1 MIRPFTAFNPL
12 SQPGF
17 NPILKQTSQESTPS
31 DSLQRSLMS
40 DVSLM
45 PKRLSFSSTP
55 AVESQDP
62 VAEAQTL
69 IETHIGRVLSADKLL
84 VHDDFPGRVRS
95 DLTKDVTYVDE
106 VAGLGNFRKLK
117 EHPIYG
123 VAQPDIAGIRKVVE
137 SLSSGSHKM
146 QAPKLLWANMREE
159 AFLYIDGQ
167 PYSIRTKDN
176 PCSNTKNPSF
186 EGSEVEALERQLKA
200 DVLEEAKLNGGKI
213 LLHVSDVY
221 PTVAPVWVDI
231 NDSNVKTVKEVFDDL
246 KSEGFS
252 LDYRRIPISDEE
264 AAEVKDFDALRDYV
278 GCAKSDQNLV
288 FNCQAG
294 KGRTT
299 TGMMIAEV
307 CQRNH
312 EISDDYV
319 GPPRSGERAPDT
331 TSYGAAK
338 KKLDKSLAGGA
349 ALTDLRASLT
359 ELKES
364 AQESGPEQ
372 INKEIDFVVR
382 YRRMLAFESYMSQPI
397 DKREE
402 NFQRFLDGHPGLNI
416 TRPLVEFILNHS

>member
-1 MIRPFTAFNPL
+1 
-12 SQPGF
+12 
-17 NPILKQTSQESTPS
+17 
-31 DSLQRSLMS
+31 MS
-40 DVSLM
+40 DVALV
-45 PKRLSFSSTP
+45 PKRLTFSSTP
-55 AVESQDP
+55 AVESPAP
-62 VAEAQTL
+62 VAETQPL
-69 IETHIGRVLSADKLL
+69 IETHIGRVLNADRLL

-137 SLSSGSHKM
+137 TLASGSEEI
-146 QAPKLLWANMREE
+146 QAPRLLWANMREE

-176 PCSNTKNPSF
+176 PCSNTKNPGF
-186 EGSEVEALERQLKA
+186 EGSEVEALERQLKL

-246 KSEGFS
+246 KTEGFS
-252 LDYRRIPISDEE
+252 VDYRRVPISDEE
-264 AAEVKDFDALRDYV
+264 AAEVKDFDALREFV
-278 GCAKSDQNLV
+278 GYAKSDQNLV

-307 CQRNH
+307 CQRND

-319 GPPRSGERAPDT
+319 GPPRSGQRAPAT
-331 TSYGAAK
+331 TSYGAVK
-338 KKLDKSLAGGA
+338 KKLNESLAGGA

-364 AQESGPEQ
+364 ARGVGPDKLSKQ
-372 INKEIDFVVR
+372 IDFVVR
-382 YRRMLAFESYMSQPI
+382 YRRMLAFEAYMSKPS

-402 NFQRFLDGHPGLNI
+402 TFQRFLDGNPAFNI
-416 TRPLVEFILNHS
+416 TRPLVEMMLNHS

>member
-1 MIRPFTAFNPL
+1 MA
-12 SQPGF
+12 
-17 NPILKQTSQESTPS
+17 
-31 DSLQRSLMS
+31 DSLQRGVMADPGL
-40 DVSLM
+40 V
-45 PKRLSFSSTP
+45 PKRLTFSSTP
-55 AVESQDP
+55 AAESPAPAP
-62 VAEAQTL
+62 VTEVQAL
-69 IETHIGRVLSADKLL
+69 IETHIGRVLCADKLL

-106 VAGLGNFRKLK
+106 VQGLGNFRKLK

-137 SLSSGSHKM
+137 TLASHSDTM
-146 QAPKLLWANMREE
+146 NAPKLLWSNMREE

-167 PYSIRTKDN
+167 PYSLRTKEN

-186 EGSEVEALERQLKA
+186 EGSEVEDLERQLKA

-213 LLHVSDVY
+213 LLHQSDVY
-221 PTVAPVWVDI
+221 PNVAPIWVEI
-231 NDSNVKTVKEVFDDL
+231 NDSNVKTVREVFDDL

-252 LDYRRIPISDEE
+252 VDYRRVPISDEE
-264 AAEVKDFDALRDYV
+264 AAEVKDFDALREFV
-278 GCAKSDQNLV
+278 GWAKSDQNLV

-299 TGMMIAEV
+299 TGMMIAEI

-312 EISDDYV
+312 EISDDYM
-319 GPPRSGERAPDT
+319 GPPQTGERAPAS
-331 TSYGAAK
+331 TSYGTVK

-364 AQESGPEQ
+364 AGESEAKEL
-372 INKEIDFVVR
+372 NKEIDFVVR
-382 YRRMLAFESYMSQPI
+382 YRRMLAFEAYMSQPS

-402 NFQRFLDGHPGLNI
+402 NFQRFLDGNPGFNI
-416 TRPLVEFILNHS
+416 TRPLVEFMLNHS